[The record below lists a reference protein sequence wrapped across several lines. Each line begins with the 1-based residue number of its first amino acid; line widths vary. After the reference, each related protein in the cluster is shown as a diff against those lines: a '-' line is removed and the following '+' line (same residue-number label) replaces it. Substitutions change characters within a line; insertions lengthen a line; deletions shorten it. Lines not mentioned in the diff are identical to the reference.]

1 MKFWLGKK
9 ELYSLSFI
17 SLWSLS
23 TCSDRACHTNFPR
36 ICSVFSPICCFKFG
50 QMESSWLPFF
60 IHLRKA
66 QKAKTGFKCP
76 NTTQDVRLWP
86 EHSENSRSREF
97 FLELGSFFLARPWE
111 ISLHILFPSRN
122 TRLWKKISHSRLE
135 PWDTEIKNLALVSNP
150 EMLRKKSR
158 SRLEPWD
165 VEKKIL
171 FSSQTLRFKEENSRS
186 RLQPWD

>member
-1 MKFWLGKK
+1 MWYRICHFPISYDLINSCQVRDKFSSTKLLGTKFSWNRYFVWDIPLWIFQKTTNLIYPDMKFWLGKK

-36 ICSVFSPICCFKFG
+36 ICSVFSKICCFKFG

-86 EHSENSRSREF
+86 LKIQREKVPNLLQIPYP
-97 FLELGSFFLARPWE
+97 FLKMINVQIFWSDKSTSW
-111 ISLHILFPSRN
+111 SVWPS
-122 TRLWKKISHSRLE
+122 
-135 PWDTEIKNLALVSNP
+135 
-150 EMLRKKSR
+150 
-158 SRLEPWD
+158 
-165 VEKKIL
+165 
-171 FSSQTLRFKEENSRS
+171 
-186 RLQPWD
+186 